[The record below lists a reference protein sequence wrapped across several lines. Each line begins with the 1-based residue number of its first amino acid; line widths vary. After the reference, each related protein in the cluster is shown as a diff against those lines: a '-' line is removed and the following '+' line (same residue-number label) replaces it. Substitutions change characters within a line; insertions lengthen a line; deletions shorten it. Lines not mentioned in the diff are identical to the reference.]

1 MKQILLALLL
11 GLSLSALAQTKAPIS
26 IRSYAEYGYNYTW
39 ENYGGLAVIAN
50 IPINS
55 YFSLEGGINTNTSN
69 VHAINTRAIVHF
81 PLAVGD
87 LTLENRYLYR
97 LFLRT
102 NTNDLAA
109 ALSVGYSINH
119 FKVGLGVFARLYGD
133 IRFSKHTESIPN
145 VIEPFNLIYNIEG
158 QLFKAD
164 HNWNLALS
172 VSNHDDFQIE
182 RMYQPIFTL
191 KGNYMPA
198 KHFNLLA
205 EVACKPAGMFHGA
218 ADFYAIYTRLGFSY
232 IW

>member
-1 MKQILLALLL
+1 MKQIILALLL

-97 LFLRT
+97 LFLRN

-109 ALSVGYSINH
+109 GIIVGYTRDYIKAS
-119 FKVGLGVFARLYGD
+119 LGLYGR
-133 IRFSKHTESIPN
+133 IYGNIQWESHNESAAN
-145 VIEPFNLIYNIEG
+145 VMEPFNLIYNLEG
-158 QLFKAD
+158 QLFKQD
-164 HNWNLALS
+164 HNWNIGLG

-182 RMYQPIFTL
+182 RMYKPIFTL
-191 KGNYMPA
+191 KGNFVPA
-198 KHFNLLA
+198 QHFNLLA
-205 EVACKPAGMFHGA
+205 ELSCKPVGNFHGSA
-218 ADFYAIYTRLGFSY
+218 NFYALYTRLGFIY
-232 IW
+232 TW

>member
-1 MKQILLALLL
+1 MKQLLIIVLFCC
-11 GLSLSALAQTKAPIS
+11 SLSVLAQEKAPIS
-26 IRSYAEYGYNYTW
+26 LQTYAEYGYNYTW
-39 ENYGGLAVIAN
+39 GHYGSLAVIGN
-50 IPINS
+50 
-55 YFSLEGGINTNTSN
+55 FRINTYFDLEAGIHTATSN
-69 VHAINTRAIVHF
+69 VHAINTKAIVHF
-81 PLAVGD
+81 PLKVGD

-109 ALSVGYSINH
+109 ALSVGYSIHH
-119 FKVGLGVFARLYGD
+119 FKVGLGVYAHVFGT
-133 IRFSKHTESIPN
+133 INFPKHTENIPSL
-145 VIEPFNLIYNIEG
+145 VEPFNLIYNIEG
-158 QLFKAD
+158 QLFKQD

-172 VSNHDDFQIE
+172 VSNHDNFQIE

-191 KGNYMPA
+191 KGNYIPA

>member
-1 MKQILLALLL
+1 MKQIILALLL

-55 YFSLEGGINTNTSN
+55 YFTLEGGINTNTSN
-69 VHAINTRAIVHF
+69 VHAINTRAIVNF

-97 LFLRT
+97 LFLRN
-102 NTNDLAA
+102 NTNDLCAG
-109 ALSVGYSINH
+109 LIVGYTRNYVKAS
-119 FKVGLGVFARLYGD
+119 LGIYCRIYGN
-133 IRFSKHTESIPN
+133 IYWESHNESAAN
-145 VIEPFNLIYNIEG
+145 VMEPFNLIYNIEG
-158 QLFKAD
+158 QLFKQD

-172 VSNHDDFQIE
+172 VSNHDNFQIE

-191 KGNYMPA
+191 KGNYIPA